1 MSIQTKIIATA
12 LSLALTGTACAG
24 ELKLAPPAAVD
35 IIPSQLSSQAV
46 KSASG
51 LESEPVQ
58 FAWRLDPA
66 AALQPVAAPHVASSK
81 EYWDRRSADEL
92 AAGVTIPTTSPGAI
106 VRLSPVGAGSTK
118 ALEAREVIL
127 RKDGR
132 TFANGAGMRAVADSE
147 TLEKGSAPFP
157 AGSTV
162 FRIDPALGV
171 GRFELQVPGA
181 SGDTVVHVFEPDS
194 TVHLDL
200 KADRV
205 GYQAGSQI
213 RIDAQLVDGAQA
225 RGVDEITGLVTSPG
239 GQVREIAFTAD
250 KAGGYRA
257 SLPADFAGESGIGGL
272 FEVQAFVSAQGPQ
285 GQLLRDART
294 AFSYSVPSAR
304 FTGAARTVPVRM
316 RDPVVYLE
324 FDVEVAAASRY
335 QIGAV
340 LYGTDKSGAKVPV
353 AMAQRAE
360 RLTPGVHGMTLLFG
374 PDVLDGAKAG
384 APWEIRDLQLVNQ
397 ADMGLQEQR
406 VQALVLDS
414 LR

>member
-1 MSIQTKIIATA
+1 MRIQTKIIVSA
-12 LSLALTGTACAG
+12 LSLALASLASAA
-24 ELKLAPPAAVD
+24 ELKLIAHSAQDTVPAQ
-35 IIPSQLSSQAV
+35 ISSQTA
-46 KSASG
+46 KATTA

-58 FAWRLDPA
+58 FAWRLDDA
-66 AALQPVAAPHVASSK
+66 AALQEVATPHLASSK

-92 AAGVTIPTTSPGAI
+92 AAGVAIPTTSPGAI
-106 VRLSPVGAGSTK
+106 VRLSPVGDASAK
-118 ALEAREVIL
+118 AIEARQVIL
-127 RKDGR
+127 RQGDQA
-132 TFANGAGMRAVADSE
+132 FSNGAGMQALADSE

-162 FRIDPALGV
+162 FRIDPALGA
-171 GRFELQVPGA
+171 GRFELQAATA

-194 TVHLDL
+194 PIRLDL

-205 GYQAGSQI
+205 SYLAGSEI
-213 RIDAQLVDGAQA
+213 RIDAQLIDGELK
-225 RGVDEITGLVTSPG
+225 RSVDEITGLVTSPG
-239 GQVREIAFTAD
+239 GQVREIEFSVD
-250 KAGGYRA
+250 KSGGYRA
-257 SLPADFAGESGIGGL
+257 ILPADFAAESGIGGL
-272 FEVQAFVSAQGPQ
+272 FEVQAFARAKGAQGQ
-285 GQLLRDART
+285 VLRDART
-294 AFSYSVPSAR
+294 AFSYTVPSAR
-304 FTGAARTVPVRM
+304 FTGSARTVPVRM

-335 QIGAV
+335 QIGGV
-340 LYGTDKSGAKVPV
+340 LYGTDKNGSKIPV

-360 RLTPGVHGMTLLFG
+360 RLEPGVHGMTLMFG

-414 LR
+414 TR